1 MSSWLLRVLMVAA
14 CAAAVAAPPASDW
27 PGWRGPT
34 GMGLSGERG
43 LPLAWSEK
51 DAGNVRWK
59 VPLPGQEGNSE
70 PDQNQSHR

>member
-1 MSSWLLRVLMVAA
+1 
-14 CAAAVAAPPASDW
+14 
-27 PGWRGPT
+27 
-34 GMGLSGERG
+34 MGLSGERG